1 MDTVLTTMFYF
12 WISLFFVFF
21 LIQRGL
27 WIFSDV
33 VKGTVFFMLEK
44 ALGPGSDLVEGRPGS
59 GARSWI
65 FQGTLWLILASTFT
79 FTSMWLT
86 HDPHALHSL
95 ASWGFVANADELAS
109 AGVYATLYG
118 SVSMLVIGSGFH
130 IIPKLAGT
138 ELASETNANLVSFV
152 WTISVLVLVIGSQNN
167 IIFGI
172 EIIPIGTAINAIAL
186 FAVILNQLLTVAN
199 RTKSMALPGWLI
211 LIALLSNPLL
221 SVISIISGA
230 VDDSVGQWLSYH
242 LFGGAFFFAGVTGVA
257 LYASSIASGNPLWS
271 KSLVGVTLFGSILT
285 INPFGDNHGQMVM
298 DVFGPLADNN
308 VVAFSNQDML
318 AASFLMALAFIPIFA
333 FASNML
339 VTMRGSDVFV
349 DSPNYPGNAELNLGA
364 WLIVPIAIGSLFVQT
379 DTVSGTSELVGIAD
393 SLSLMS
399 LWLIIVPLSLGAAL
413 SLYPELTGRHLF
425 SNSRARWGYLM
436 MTGGAIFGLSI
447 TMIADFMDMALV
459 EMMVEDPSDLSEE
472 LRKVGSVMFYGVVI
486 GSIFH
491 SLNMVTGMFRGEI
504 VSQKSVKSS
513 SISVESYFLVSPMT
527 VRRILASGASLDT
540 EVYPTEEDNGK
551 GSATSLEQL
560 SESSIPPTKLYVRYK
575 KEGKWTWRP
584 ADDTD
589 IDKYMSEQG
598 N

>member
-12 WISLFFVFF
+12 WISLFIVFF
-21 LIQRGL
+21 LVQRGL

-33 VKGTVFFMLEK
+33 AKGTVSFMLEK

-65 FQGTLWLILASTFT
+65 LQGTLWLILGSMFT
-79 FTSMWLT
+79 FTSMWLS
-86 HDPHALHSL
+86 HDPNALHSL

-109 AGVYATLYG
+109 AGFYATLYG

-152 WTISVLVLVIGSQNN
+152 WTISVLILVIGSQNN
-167 IIFGI
+167 IILGV
-172 EIIPIGTAINAIAL
+172 EIIPLGTVVNSVAL
-186 FAVILNQLLTVAN
+186 LAVILNQLLTVSN
-199 RTKSMALPGWLI
+199 RTRKMALPGWLI

-221 SVISIISGA
+221 SIISIISGA
-230 VDDSVGQWLSYH
+230 ADDSVGQWLSYH
-242 LFGGAFFFAGVTGVA
+242 LFGGAFFFAGVAGVA

-271 KSLVGVTLFGSILT
+271 KTLVGVTLFGTVLT
-285 INPFGDNHGQMVM
+285 INPFGDIHGQMVM
-298 DVFGPLADNN
+298 EAFGPLAENN

-318 AASFLMALAFIPIFA
+318 AASFLMALVSIPVFA

-339 VTMRGSDVFV
+339 VTMRGSDAFV
-349 DSPNYPGNAELNLGA
+349 DSPDYPGNAELNLGS
-364 WLIVPIAIGSLFVQT
+364 WLIVPIALGSLFVQT

-393 SLSLMS
+393 SLSVMAG
-399 LWLIIVPLSLGAAL
+399 WLVLVPLSLGAAL

-425 SNSRARWGYLM
+425 SNNRARWGYLM

-459 EMMVEDPSDLSEE
+459 EMMVEDPSALSEE

-486 GSIFH
+486 GSILH
-491 SLNMVTGMFRGEI
+491 SLNMVTGIFRGELI
-504 VSQKSVKSS
+504 TADSVKSS
-513 SISVESYFLVSPMT
+513 SISVESYSLVTSTT
-527 VRRILASGASLDT
+527 VRKILASGANLDT
-540 EVYPTEEDNGK
+540 EVIPTGEDDEK
-551 GSATSLEQL
+551 GSAT
-560 SESSIPPTKLYVRYK
+560 KL
-575 KEGKWTWRP
+575 
-584 ADDTD
+584 
-589 IDKYMSEQG
+589 
-598 N
+598 

>member
-12 WISLFFVFF
+12 WISLFIVFF
-21 LIQRGL
+21 LVQRGL

-33 VKGTVFFMLEK
+33 AKGTVSFMLEK

-65 FQGTLWLILASTFT
+65 LQGTLWLILGSMFT
-79 FTSMWLT
+79 FTSMWLS
-86 HDPHALHSL
+86 HDPNALHSL

-109 AGVYATLYG
+109 AGFYATLYG

-152 WTISVLVLVIGSQNN
+152 WTISVLILVIGSQNN
-167 IIFGI
+167 IILGV
-172 EIIPIGTAINAIAL
+172 EIIPLGTVVNSVAL
-186 FAVILNQLLTVAN
+186 LAVILNQLLTVSN
-199 RTKSMALPGWLI
+199 RTRKMALPGWLI

-221 SVISIISGA
+221 SIISIISGA
-230 VDDSVGQWLSYH
+230 ADDSVGQWLSYH
-242 LFGGAFFFAGVTGVA
+242 LFGGAFFFAGVAGVA

-271 KSLVGVTLFGSILT
+271 KTLVGVTLFGTVLT
-285 INPFGDNHGQMVM
+285 INPFGDIHGQMVM
-298 DVFGPLADNN
+298 EAFGPLAENN

-318 AASFLMALAFIPIFA
+318 AASFLMALVSIPVFA

-339 VTMRGSDVFV
+339 VTMRGSDAFV
-349 DSPNYPGNAELNLGA
+349 DSPDYPGNAELNLGS
-364 WLIVPIAIGSLFVQT
+364 WLIVPIALGSLFVQT

-393 SLSLMS
+393 SLSVMAG
-399 LWLIIVPLSLGAAL
+399 WLVLVPLSLGAAL

-425 SNSRARWGYLM
+425 SNNRARWGYLM

-459 EMMVEDPSDLSEE
+459 EMMVEDPSALSEE

-486 GSIFH
+486 GSILH
-491 SLNMVTGMFRGEI
+491 SLNMVTGIFRGELI
-504 VSQKSVKSS
+504 TVDSVKSS
-513 SISVESYFLVSPMT
+513 SISVESYSLVTSTT
-527 VRRILASGASLDT
+527 VRKILASGANLDT
-540 EVYPTEEDNGK
+540 EVIPTGEDDEK
-551 GSATSLEQL
+551 GSAT
-560 SESSIPPTKLYVRYK
+560 KL
-575 KEGKWTWRP
+575 
-584 ADDTD
+584 
-589 IDKYMSEQG
+589 
-598 N
+598 

>member
-12 WISLFFVFF
+12 WISLFIIFF

-33 VKGTVFFMLEK
+33 AKGTVSFMLEK

-86 HDPHALHSL
+86 HDPNALHSL

-109 AGVYATLYG
+109 AGVYATIYG
-118 SVSMLVIGSGFH
+118 SVSMLVIGSSFH

-152 WTISVLVLVIGSQNN
+152 WTISVLVLVVGSQNN
-167 IIFGI
+167 MILGI
-172 EIIPIGTAINAIAL
+172 EIIPLGTAINAIAL
-186 FAVILNQLLTVAN
+186 FAVILNQLLTFAN
-199 RTKSMALPGWLI
+199 RTRKMALPGWLI
-211 LIALLSNPLL
+211 LIALLSNPIL
-221 SVISIISGA
+221 SIISIISGA
-230 VDDSVGQWLSYH
+230 VDDSAGQWLSYH
-242 LFGGAFFFAGVTGVA
+242 LFGGAFIFAGVAGVA

-271 KSLVGVTLFGSILT
+271 KTLVGVTLFGSIIT
-285 INPFGDNHGQMVM
+285 INPFGDIHGQMVM
-298 DVFGPLADNN
+298 DAFGPLAENN
-308 VVAFSNQDML
+308 VVSFSNQDML
-318 AASFLMALAFIPIFA
+318 AATFLMALVSIPVLA

-339 VTMRGSDVFV
+339 ITMRGSDAFV
-349 DSPNYPGNAELNLGA
+349 DSPDYPGNAELNLGA
-364 WLIVPIAIGSLFVQT
+364 WAIVPIVLGSLFVQT
-379 DTVSGTSELVGIAD
+379 DTVSGTLELVGIAN
-393 SLSLMS
+393 SMS
-399 LWLIIVPLSLGAAL
+399 VMSGWLVLVPLSLGAAL

-447 TMIADFMDMALV
+447 TMVADFMDMALM
-459 EMMVEDPSDLSEE
+459 EMMVEDPSALSEE
-472 LRKVGSVMFYGVVI
+472 LRKLGSVMFYGVVI
-486 GSIFH
+486 GAILH
-491 SLNMVTGMFRGEI
+491 SLNMVTGMFRGELI
-504 VSQKSVKSS
+504 SQKSVNSS

-527 VRRILASGASLDT
+527 VRRILASGADLDT
-540 EVYPTEEDNGK
+540 EVCPTEEDNGK
-551 GSATSLEQL
+551 GNATSLEQL
-560 SESSIPPTKLYVRYK
+560 SESTTPTKLYVRYK

-589 IDKYMSEQG
+589 IDKYMTEQG
-598 N
+598 

>member
-167 IIFGI
+167 MIFGI

-199 RTKSMALPGWLI
+199 RTRSMALPGWLI

-271 KSLVGVTLFGSILT
+271 KSLVGVTLFGTILT

-298 DVFGPLADNN
+298 DVFGPLAENN

-393 SLSLMS
+393 SLSVMS

-436 MTGGAIFGLSI
+436 MTGGAISGLSI

-459 EMMVEDPSDLSEE
+459 EMMVEDPSALSEE
-472 LRKVGSVMFYGVVI
+472 LRKLGSVMFYGVVI

-491 SLNMVTGMFRGEI
+491 SLNMVTGMFRGELI
-504 VSQKSVKSS
+504 SQKSIKSS

>member
-12 WISLFFVFF
+12 WISLFIVFF
-21 LIQRGL
+21 LVQRGL

-33 VKGTVFFMLEK
+33 AKGTVSFMLEK

-65 FQGTLWLILASTFT
+65 LQGTLWLILGSMFT
-79 FTSMWLT
+79 FTSMWLS
-86 HDPHALHSL
+86 HDPNALHSL

-109 AGVYATLYG
+109 AGFYATLYG

-152 WTISVLVLVIGSQNN
+152 WTISVLILVIGSQNN
-167 IIFGI
+167 IILGV
-172 EIIPIGTAINAIAL
+172 EIIPLGTVVNTVAL
-186 FAVILNQLLTVAN
+186 LAVILNQLLTVSN
-199 RTKSMALPGWLI
+199 RTRKMALPGWLI

-221 SVISIISGA
+221 SIISIISGA
-230 VDDSVGQWLSYH
+230 ADDSVGQWLSYH
-242 LFGGAFFFAGVTGVA
+242 LFGGAFFFAGVAGVA

-271 KSLVGVTLFGSILT
+271 KTLVGVTLFGTVLT
-285 INPFGDNHGQMVM
+285 INPFGDIHGQMVM
-298 DVFGPLADNN
+298 EAFGPLAENN

-318 AASFLMALAFIPIFA
+318 AASFLMALVSIPVFA

-339 VTMRGSDVFV
+339 VTMRGSDAFV
-349 DSPNYPGNAELNLGA
+349 DSPDYPGNAELNLGS
-364 WLIVPIAIGSLFVQT
+364 WLIVPIALGSLFVQT

-393 SLSLMS
+393 SLSVMAG
-399 LWLIIVPLSLGAAL
+399 WLVLVPLSLGAAL

-425 SNSRARWGYLM
+425 SNNRARWGYLM

-459 EMMVEDPSDLSEE
+459 EMMVEDPSALSEE

-486 GSIFH
+486 GSILH
-491 SLNMVTGMFRGEI
+491 SLNMVTGIFRGELI
-504 VSQKSVKSS
+504 TADSVKSS
-513 SISVESYFLVSPMT
+513 SISVESYSLVTSTT
-527 VRRILASGASLDT
+527 VRKILASGANLDT
-540 EVYPTEEDNGK
+540 EVIPTGEDDEK
-551 GSATSLEQL
+551 GSAT
-560 SESSIPPTKLYVRYK
+560 KL
-575 KEGKWTWRP
+575 
-584 ADDTD
+584 
-589 IDKYMSEQG
+589 
-598 N
+598 

>member
-12 WISLFFVFF
+12 WISLFIVFF
-21 LIQRGL
+21 LVQRGL

-33 VKGTVFFMLEK
+33 AKGTVSFMLEK

-65 FQGTLWLILASTFT
+65 LQGTLWLILGSMFT
-79 FTSMWLT
+79 FTSMWLS
-86 HDPHALHSL
+86 HDPNALHSL

-109 AGVYATLYG
+109 AGFYATLYG

-152 WTISVLVLVIGSQNN
+152 WTISVLILVIGSQNN
-167 IIFGI
+167 IILGV
-172 EIIPIGTAINAIAL
+172 EIIPLGTVVNTVAL
-186 FAVILNQLLTVAN
+186 LAVILNQLLTVSN
-199 RTKSMALPGWLI
+199 RTRKMALPGWLI

-221 SVISIISGA
+221 SIISIISGA
-230 VDDSVGQWLSYH
+230 ADDSVGQWLSYH
-242 LFGGAFFFAGVTGVA
+242 LFGGAFFFAGVAGVA

-271 KSLVGVTLFGSILT
+271 KTLVGVTLFGTVLT
-285 INPFGDNHGQMVM
+285 INPFGDIHGQMVM
-298 DVFGPLADNN
+298 EAFGPLAENN

-318 AASFLMALAFIPIFA
+318 AASFLMALVSIPVFA

-339 VTMRGSDVFV
+339 VTMRGSDAFV
-349 DSPNYPGNAELNLGA
+349 DSPDYPGNAELNLGS
-364 WLIVPIAIGSLFVQT
+364 WLIVPIALGSLFVQT

-393 SLSLMS
+393 SLSVMAG
-399 LWLIIVPLSLGAAL
+399 WLVLVPLSLGAAL

-425 SNSRARWGYLM
+425 SNNRARWGYLM

-459 EMMVEDPSDLSEE
+459 EMMVEDPSALSEE

-486 GSIFH
+486 GSILH
-491 SLNMVTGMFRGEI
+491 SLNMVTGIFRGELI
-504 VSQKSVKSS
+504 TVDSVKSS
-513 SISVESYFLVSPMT
+513 SISVESYSLVTSTT
-527 VRRILASGASLDT
+527 VRKILASGANLDT
-540 EVYPTEEDNGK
+540 EVIPTGEDDEK
-551 GSATSLEQL
+551 GSAT
-560 SESSIPPTKLYVRYK
+560 KL
-575 KEGKWTWRP
+575 
-584 ADDTD
+584 
-589 IDKYMSEQG
+589 
-598 N
+598 

>member
-152 WTISVLVLVIGSQNN
+152 WTMSVLVLVIGSQNN

-199 RTKSMALPGWLI
+199 RTRSMALPGWLI

-393 SLSLMS
+393 SLSVMS

-436 MTGGAIFGLSI
+436 MTGGAISGLSI

-459 EMMVEDPSDLSEE
+459 EMMVEDPSALSEE
-472 LRKVGSVMFYGVVI
+472 LRKLGSVMFYGVVI

-491 SLNMVTGMFRGEI
+491 SLNMVTGMFRGELI
-504 VSQKSVKSS
+504 SQKSVKSS

>member
-79 FTSMWLT
+79 FISMWLT
-86 HDPHALHSL
+86 HDPNALHSL

-242 LFGGAFFFAGVTGVA
+242 LFGGAFFFAGVAGVA

-551 GSATSLEQL
+551 GSATSLEEL

>member
-79 FTSMWLT
+79 FISMWLT
-86 HDPHALHSL
+86 HDPNALHSL

-513 SISVESYFLVSPMT
+513 SISVESYFLVSPMS

>member
-1 MDTVLTTMFYF
+1 
-12 WISLFFVFF
+12 
-21 LIQRGL
+21 
-27 WIFSDV
+27 
-33 VKGTVFFMLEK
+33 MLEK

-152 WTISVLVLVIGSQNN
+152 WTMSVLVLVIGSQNN
-167 IIFGI
+167 MIFGI

-199 RTKSMALPGWLI
+199 RTRSMALPGWLI

-298 DVFGPLADNN
+298 DVFGPLAENN

-393 SLSLMS
+393 SLSVMS

-436 MTGGAIFGLSI
+436 MTGGAISGLSI

-459 EMMVEDPSDLSEE
+459 EMMVEDPSALSEE

-491 SLNMVTGMFRGEI
+491 SLNMVTGMFRGELI
-504 VSQKSVKSS
+504 SQKSVKSS

-527 VRRILASGASLDT
+527 IRRILASGASLDT

-575 KEGKWTWRP
+575 KDGKWTWRP

>member
-152 WTISVLVLVIGSQNN
+152 WTMSVLVLVIGSQNN
-167 IIFGI
+167 MIFGI

-199 RTKSMALPGWLI
+199 RTRSMALPGWLI

-298 DVFGPLADNN
+298 DVFGPLAENN

-393 SLSLMS
+393 SLSVMS

-436 MTGGAIFGLSI
+436 MTGGAISGLSI

-459 EMMVEDPSDLSEE
+459 EMMVEDPSALSEE

-491 SLNMVTGMFRGEI
+491 SLNMVTGMFRGELI
-504 VSQKSVKSS
+504 SQKSVKSS

>member
-12 WISLFFVFF
+12 WISLFIVFF
-21 LIQRGL
+21 LVQRGL

-33 VKGTVFFMLEK
+33 AKGTVSFMLEK

-65 FQGTLWLILASTFT
+65 LQGTLWLILGSMFT
-79 FTSMWLT
+79 FTSMWLS
-86 HDPHALHSL
+86 HDPNALHSL

-109 AGVYATLYG
+109 AGFYATLYG

-152 WTISVLVLVIGSQNN
+152 WTISVLILVIGSQNN
-167 IIFGI
+167 IILGV
-172 EIIPIGTAINAIAL
+172 EIIPLGTVVNTVAL
-186 FAVILNQLLTVAN
+186 LAVILNQLLTVSN
-199 RTKSMALPGWLI
+199 RTRKMALPGWLI

-221 SVISIISGA
+221 SIISIISGA
-230 VDDSVGQWLSYH
+230 ADDSVGQWLSYH
-242 LFGGAFFFAGVTGVA
+242 LFGGAFFFAGVAGVA

-271 KSLVGVTLFGSILT
+271 KTLVGVTLFGAVLT
-285 INPFGDNHGQMVM
+285 INPFGDIHGQMVM
-298 DVFGPLADNN
+298 EAFGPLAENN

-318 AASFLMALAFIPIFA
+318 AASFLMALVSIPVFA

-339 VTMRGSDVFV
+339 VTMRGSDAFV
-349 DSPNYPGNAELNLGA
+349 DSPDYPGNAELNLGS
-364 WLIVPIAIGSLFVQT
+364 WLIVPIALGSLFVQT

-393 SLSLMS
+393 SLSVMAG
-399 LWLIIVPLSLGAAL
+399 WLVLVPLSLGAAL

-425 SNSRARWGYLM
+425 SNNRARWGYLM

-459 EMMVEDPSDLSEE
+459 EMMVEDPSALSEE

-486 GSIFH
+486 GSILH
-491 SLNMVTGMFRGEI
+491 SLNMVTGIFRGELI
-504 VSQKSVKSS
+504 TADSVKSS
-513 SISVESYFLVSPMT
+513 SISVESYSLVTSTT
-527 VRRILASGASLDT
+527 VRKILASGANLDT
-540 EVYPTEEDNGK
+540 EVIPTGEDDEK
-551 GSATSLEQL
+551 GSAT
-560 SESSIPPTKLYVRYK
+560 KL
-575 KEGKWTWRP
+575 
-584 ADDTD
+584 
-589 IDKYMSEQG
+589 
-598 N
+598 

>member
-167 IIFGI
+167 MIFGI

-199 RTKSMALPGWLI
+199 RTRSMALPGWLI

-298 DVFGPLADNN
+298 DVFGPLAENN

-393 SLSLMS
+393 SLSVMS

-436 MTGGAIFGLSI
+436 MTGGAISGLSI

-459 EMMVEDPSDLSEE
+459 EMMVEDPSALSEE

-491 SLNMVTGMFRGEI
+491 SLNMVTGMFRGELI
-504 VSQKSVKSS
+504 SQKSVKSS

-575 KEGKWTWRP
+575 KDGKWTWRP

>member
-1 MDTVLTTMFYF
+1 
-12 WISLFFVFF
+12 
-21 LIQRGL
+21 
-27 WIFSDV
+27 
-33 VKGTVFFMLEK
+33 
-44 ALGPGSDLVEGRPGS
+44 
-59 GARSWI
+59 
-65 FQGTLWLILASTFT
+65 
-79 FTSMWLT
+79 
-86 HDPHALHSL
+86 
-95 ASWGFVANADELAS
+95 
-109 AGVYATLYG
+109 
-118 SVSMLVIGSGFH
+118 
-130 IIPKLAGT
+130 
-138 ELASETNANLVSFV
+138 
-152 WTISVLVLVIGSQNN
+152 
-167 IIFGI
+167 
-172 EIIPIGTAINAIAL
+172 
-186 FAVILNQLLTVAN
+186 
-199 RTKSMALPGWLI
+199 
-211 LIALLSNPLL
+211 
-221 SVISIISGA
+221 
-230 VDDSVGQWLSYH
+230 
-242 LFGGAFFFAGVTGVA
+242 
-257 LYASSIASGNPLWS
+257 
-271 KSLVGVTLFGSILT
+271 
-285 INPFGDNHGQMVM
+285 
-298 DVFGPLADNN
+298 
-308 VVAFSNQDML
+308 
-318 AASFLMALAFIPIFA
+318 
-333 FASNML
+333 
-339 VTMRGSDVFV
+339 MRGSDVFV

-393 SLSLMS
+393 SLSVMS

-436 MTGGAIFGLSI
+436 MTGGAISGLSI

-459 EMMVEDPSDLSEE
+459 EMMVEDPSALSEE

-491 SLNMVTGMFRGEI
+491 SLNMVNGMFRGELI
-504 VSQKSVKSS
+504 SQKSVKSS

-575 KEGKWTWRP
+575 KDGKWTWRP

>member
-167 IIFGI
+167 MIFGI

-199 RTKSMALPGWLI
+199 RTRSMALPGWLI

-298 DVFGPLADNN
+298 DVFGPLAENN

-393 SLSLMS
+393 SLSVMS

-436 MTGGAIFGLSI
+436 MTGGAISGLSI

-459 EMMVEDPSDLSEE
+459 EMMVEDPSALSEE
-472 LRKVGSVMFYGVVI
+472 LRKLGSVMFYGVVI

-491 SLNMVTGMFRGEI
+491 SLNMVTGMFRGELI
-504 VSQKSVKSS
+504 SQKSVKSS

>member
-12 WISLFFVFF
+12 WISLFIVFF
-21 LIQRGL
+21 LVQRGL

-33 VKGTVFFMLEK
+33 AKGTVSFMLEK

-65 FQGTLWLILASTFT
+65 LQGTLWLILGSMFT
-79 FTSMWLT
+79 FTSMWLS
-86 HDPHALHSL
+86 HDPNALHSL

-109 AGVYATLYG
+109 AGFYATLYG

-152 WTISVLVLVIGSQNN
+152 WTISVLILVIGSQNN
-167 IIFGI
+167 IILGV
-172 EIIPIGTAINAIAL
+172 EIIPLGTVVNSVAL
-186 FAVILNQLLTVAN
+186 LAVILNQLLTVSN
-199 RTKSMALPGWLI
+199 RTRKMALPGWLI

-221 SVISIISGA
+221 SIISIISGA
-230 VDDSVGQWLSYH
+230 ADDSVGQWLSYH
-242 LFGGAFFFAGVTGVA
+242 LFGGAFFFAGVAGVA

-271 KSLVGVTLFGSILT
+271 KTLVGVTLFGTVLT
-285 INPFGDNHGQMVM
+285 INPFGDIHGQMVM
-298 DVFGPLADNN
+298 EAFGPLAENN

-318 AASFLMALAFIPIFA
+318 AASFLMALVSIPVFA

-339 VTMRGSDVFV
+339 VTMRGSDAFV
-349 DSPNYPGNAELNLGA
+349 DSPDYPGNAELNLGS
-364 WLIVPIAIGSLFVQT
+364 WLIVPIALGSLFVQT

-393 SLSLMS
+393 SLSVMAG
-399 LWLIIVPLSLGAAL
+399 WLVLVPLSLGAAL

-425 SNSRARWGYLM
+425 SNNRARWGYLM

-459 EMMVEDPSDLSEE
+459 EMMVEEPSALSEE

-486 GSIFH
+486 GSILH
-491 SLNMVTGMFRGEI
+491 SLNMVTGIFRGELI
-504 VSQKSVKSS
+504 TADSVKSS
-513 SISVESYFLVSPMT
+513 SISVESYSLVTSTT
-527 VRRILASGASLDT
+527 VRKILASGANLDT
-540 EVYPTEEDNGK
+540 EVIPTGEDDEK
-551 GSATSLEQL
+551 GSAT
-560 SESSIPPTKLYVRYK
+560 KL
-575 KEGKWTWRP
+575 
-584 ADDTD
+584 
-589 IDKYMSEQG
+589 
-598 N
+598 